1 MNDPRA
7 RILAIDD
14 TPANLLTLGRVLTA
28 DYAVQIATSGAA
40 GLALAAKAPPDLI
53 LLDVMMPEMDGYE
66 TCRRLKADPQLR
78 MIPVIFITALTE
90 VEAESAGL
98 ALGAA
103 DFITKPINVEIA
115 RQRIRNLLEREQL
128 RKEVE
133 AHRDQLEEQVR
144 ARTAALSIAKEAAEA
159 ASRAKTAFLSSLS
172 HEFRTPLNGIMGL
185 TDLMLRRASDPKLT
199 DQLNKVK
206 LSATQLLSLISDTLD
221 MTRLEANRLTLEPT
235 NFTLGSVME
244 SLLRLFGQDARAK
257 GLELLQEVGPELANL
272 PVRGD
277 PLRLGQILQ
286 NLVGNAIKF
295 TAQGSVSVQALP
307 VEESASAVLV
317 RFAVRDTGSGIAATD
332 QQRIFDLFVQA
343 DGSLTRRH
351 GGLGLGLA
359 LCKQLAHL
367 MGGEIG
373 VESTLGQGSTFW
385 FTARLEKAID
395 AVPVAG
401 HFIPPAPTFTQDS
414 DTPS

>member
-1 MNDPRA
+1 
-7 RILAIDD
+7 
-14 TPANLLTLGRVLTA
+14 
-28 DYAVQIATSGAA
+28 
-40 GLALAAKAPPDLI
+40 
-53 LLDVMMPEMDGYE
+53 
-66 TCRRLKADPQLR
+66 
-78 MIPVIFITALTE
+78 
-90 VEAESAGL
+90 
-98 ALGAA
+98 
-103 DFITKPINVEIA
+103 
-115 RQRIRNLLEREQL
+115 
-128 RKEVE
+128 
-133 AHRDQLEEQVR
+133 
-144 ARTAALSIAKEAAEA
+144 
-159 ASRAKTAFLSSLS
+159 
-172 HEFRTPLNGIMGL
+172 
-185 TDLMLRRASDPKLT
+185 
-199 DQLNKVK
+199 
-206 LSATQLLSLISDTLD
+206 
-221 MTRLEANRLTLEPT
+221 MTRLEANRLTLEPI

-395 AVPVAG
+395 AVPAAG